1 LRSIVGGHGP
11 LRKAGQY
18 SKHVSY
24 ICNNPVPPCQKEGD
38 LVMTSTDLSGQAE
51 TLQASLEEAL
61 PAERLKMQPELA
73 RVIRDMKANGIPV
86 SRRLRQLEAALTE
99 EVIEAGF
106 DNMPV

>member
-1 LRSIVGGHGP
+1 
-11 LRKAGQY
+11 
-18 SKHVSY
+18 
-24 ICNNPVPPCQKEGD
+24 
-38 LVMTSTDLSGQAE
+38 MTSTDLSGQAE